1 MKEKTD
7 NILDIHTHQSEN
19 ASQGK
24 AIINYQLL
32 TDSPLNIPLAES
44 ADVAESGELYS
55 VGIHPWE
62 LTECNAERQLRLLKE
77 LIAKKKFVAVGEA
90 GLDKLAA
97 TPIEVQI
104 TIFKAQV
111 KLSEKCEL
119 PLIIHC
125 VKAME
130 ELLAVR
136 KELQPV
142 QPWIWHGFR
151 GKAEQ
156 AKQLVKQGFYLSFGE
171 HYDDAAIASIPADR
185 LFLETDDAGIDIE
198 SILQRAAKVRG
209 VEVDALRHIIHE
221 NVQKVF
227 FKG

>member
-1 MKEKTD
+1 MKRKTD
-7 NILDIHTHQSEN
+7 NILDIHTHQSES

-24 AIINYQLL
+24 AIINFQLL

-44 ADVAESGELYS
+44 ADVVESGGFYS
-55 VGIHPWE
+55 AGIHPWE
-62 LTECNAERQLRLLKE
+62 LTECNAEHQLRLLNE

-97 TPIEVQI
+97 TSIEFQI
-104 TIFKAQV
+104 TIFTAQV
-111 KLSEKCEL
+111 KLSEKHEL

-136 KELQPV
+136 KEVKPV

-171 HYDDAAIASIPADR
+171 YYDEAAMASIPADR
-185 LFLETDDAGIDIE
+185 LFLETDDARTDIE

-209 VEVDALRHIIHE
+209 SDVDILHHTIHE

>member
-1 MKEKTD
+1 MKEKID
-7 NILDIHTHQSEN
+7 NILDIHTHQSEK

-32 TDSPLNIPLAES
+32 TDSPLYIPLAES
-44 ADVAESGELYS
+44 ADVAESKGLYS
-55 VGIHPWE
+55 AGIHPWE
-62 LTECNAERQLRLLKE
+62 LTERNAERQLRLLEE
-77 LIAKKKFVAVGEA
+77 LIVKKKFVAVGEA

-97 TPIEVQI
+97 TPIEFQI

-111 KLSEKCEL
+111 KLSEKRKL

-136 KELQPV
+136 KEVQPM

-171 HYDDAAIASIPADR
+171 HYDEAAIASIPADR

-209 VEVDALRHIIHE
+209 VDVDTLRHTIHE